1 MMAFAIKLVSMKG
14 FDNLVCSSSLGERYP
29 FERITPFP
37 ATKEKNQIR
46 A

>member
-1 MMAFAIKLVSMKG
+1 MAFVIKLVSMKG
-14 FDNLVCSSSLGERYP
+14 FDNLVCSSSLGER
-29 FERITPFP
+29 ITPFP